1 MQTAPG
7 FIWAGRNTVLPCV
20 PWAHLWQCEHAVI
33 KRKKKLKICIFH
45 PTDLHLWII
54 SIYPSFSHTTGEN
67 QEREIPL
74 CHGKGK
80 PKGQRGWPRH
90 QCGVNHKAH
99 SWNGIPRRTDLNAA
113 SHPSSKAARKGITP
127 GILSVHKHEW
137 LPRTNRAAKTST
149 FITWKKHVSA
159 CNPNE
164 RRN

>member
-7 FIWAGRNTVLPCV
+7 FIRAGRNTVLPCV
-20 PWAHLWQCEHAVI
+20 PRAHLWQCEHAVI
-33 KRKKKLKICIFH
+33 KRKMKIKICIFH
-45 PTDLHLWII
+45 PTGLHTSLLLSRHRWK
-54 SIYPSFSHTTGEN
+54 SGEK
-67 QEREIPL
+67 QLSR
-74 CHGKGK
+74 CHRKGK

-90 QCGVNHKAH
+90 QRGVNHKAH

-113 SHPSSKAARKGITP
+113 AHTSSKAARKGIMP

-149 FITWKKHVSA
+149 FITWKKHVST